1 MQGVDKDNNG
11 EHVPKLESFETVL
24 VHGNLVNN
32 GYQQVPKVLYTFVSS
47 KQFKQI
53 INVSPHSWT
62 ILNNINTK
70 LTFIE
75 IWFTDQNSK
84 PLEIEDNLNITMI
97 IGWTDDNRN
106 IKWGIQFNKEIFK
119 DLVFIFCKEMWW
131 QTW

>member
-106 IKWGIQFNKEIFK
+106 IKWGIQFNQEIFK

-131 QTW
+131 

>member
-1 MQGVDKDNNG
+1 MQGIDKDNNG

-97 IGWTDDNRN
+97 IGWTDDSRN

-131 QTW
+131 

>member
-1 MQGVDKDNNG
+1 MQGIDKDNNG

-53 INVSPHSWT
+53 IIVSPHSWT

-97 IGWTDDNRN
+97 IGWTDDSRN

-131 QTW
+131 

>member
-32 GYQQVPKVLYTFVSS
+32 GYQQAPKVLYTFVSS

-106 IKWGIQFNKEIFK
+106 IKWRIQFNQEIFK

-131 QTW
+131 

>member
-32 GYQQVPKVLYTFVSS
+32 GYQQAPKVLYTFVSS

-97 IGWTDDNRN
+97 IGWTDDSRN

-131 QTW
+131 

>member
-131 QTW
+131 

>member
-11 EHVPKLESFETVL
+11 EHVPKLESFETFL

-131 QTW
+131 

>member
-53 INVSPHSWT
+53 IIVSPHSWT

-131 QTW
+131 

>member
-97 IGWTDDNRN
+97 IGWTDNNRN
-106 IKWGIQFNKEIFK
+106 IKWGIQFNQEIFK

-131 QTW
+131 

>member
-11 EHVPKLESFETVL
+11 DHVPKLESFETVL
-24 VHGNLVNN
+24 IHGNLVNN

-106 IKWGIQFNKEIFK
+106 IKWGIQFNKKIFK

-131 QTW
+131 